1 MVKIMEIRLPHYG
14 RGYHLITQELLSR
27 LPQLPEN
34 GLLNLFIKHTSAA
47 LTINENADPDVRL
60 DFAAFFDRIVP
71 DGASYFKHI
80 YEGDDDMSAHIK
92 ASLLG
97 ASLTIPIRGRA
108 LDLGTWQ
115 GIYLCEFRNG
125 GGKDLETPVCTR
137 KEGNPPQQT
146 MDFEELEKKN
156 AANNSSDFD
165 ETFYGDE
172 TFDPSELDEEG
183 FADLNMDDEYNNM

>member
-92 ASLLG
+92 ASLLE
-97 ASLTIPIRGRA
+97 ASF
-108 LDLGTWQ
+108 D
-115 GIYLCEFRNG
+115 Y
-125 GGKDLETPVCTR
+125 
-137 KEGNPPQQT
+137 
-146 MDFEELEKKN
+146 
-156 AANNSSDFD
+156 SDKR
-165 ETFYGDE
+165 
-172 TFDPSELDEEG
+172 P
-183 FADLNMDDEYNNM
+183 

>member
-71 DGASYFKHI
+71 DGASYFK
-80 YEGDDDMSAHIK
+80 

-125 GGKDLETPVCTR
+125 GGARRVTVTIVE
-137 KEGNPPQQT
+137 
-146 MDFEELEKKN
+146 
-156 AANNSSDFD
+156 
-165 ETFYGDE
+165 
-172 TFDPSELDEEG
+172 
-183 FADLNMDDEYNNM
+183 

>member
-27 LPQLPEN
+27 LPQLPEY

-60 DFAAFFDRIVP
+60 DFEAFFDRIVP

-125 GGKDLETPVCTR
+125 GGARRVTVTIVE
-137 KEGNPPQQT
+137 
-146 MDFEELEKKN
+146 
-156 AANNSSDFD
+156 
-165 ETFYGDE
+165 
-172 TFDPSELDEEG
+172 
-183 FADLNMDDEYNNM
+183 

>member
-71 DGASYFKHI
+71 DGASYFRFLSVRLNRLKNRLLAN
-80 YEGDDDMSAHIK
+80 YLRNRGNDLATVRNSAFCVAIL
-92 ASLLG
+92 S
-97 ASLTIPIRGRA
+97 
-108 LDLGTWQ
+108 
-115 GIYLCEFRNG
+115 
-125 GGKDLETPVCTR
+125 
-137 KEGNPPQQT
+137 
-146 MDFEELEKKN
+146 
-156 AANNSSDFD
+156 NNSFICKYNI
-165 ETFYGDE
+165 FFRKY
-172 TFDPSELDEEG
+172 EL
-183 FADLNMDDEYNNM
+183 

>member
-1 MVKIMEIRLPHYG
+1 M
-14 RGYHLITQELLSR
+14 
-27 LPQLPEN
+27 
-34 GLLNLFIKHTSAA
+34 
-47 LTINENADPDVRL
+47 TINENADPDVRL
-60 DFAAFFDRIVP
+60 DFEAFFDRIVP

-125 GGKDLETPVCTR
+125 GGARRVTVTIVE
-137 KEGNPPQQT
+137 
-146 MDFEELEKKN
+146 
-156 AANNSSDFD
+156 
-165 ETFYGDE
+165 
-172 TFDPSELDEEG
+172 
-183 FADLNMDDEYNNM
+183 

>member
-1 MVKIMEIRLPHYG
+1 MERFELDTPAYGFVDITARVRQIVRESGVEEGLCVVYCPH
-14 RGYHLITQELLSR
+14 T
-27 LPQLPEN
+27 
-34 GLLNLFIKHTSAA
+34 TAA
-47 LTINENADPDVRL
+47 ITINENADPDVRL

-125 GGKDLETPVCTR
+125 GGARRVTVTIVE
-137 KEGNPPQQT
+137 
-146 MDFEELEKKN
+146 
-156 AANNSSDFD
+156 
-165 ETFYGDE
+165 
-172 TFDPSELDEEG
+172 
-183 FADLNMDDEYNNM
+183 

>member
-47 LTINENADPDVRL
+47 VTINENADPDVRL

-125 GGKDLETPVCTR
+125 GGENLFCLLHF
-137 KEGNPPQQT
+137 QHQ
-146 MDFEELEKKN
+146 ELCLIYLTN
-156 AANNSSDFD
+156 RNGHPRPLFLCYAIYYRTGVMLLVFLH
-165 ETFYGDE
+165 
-172 TFDPSELDEEG
+172 PSYYQPL
-183 FADLNMDDEYNNM
+183 F

>member
-125 GGKDLETPVCTR
+125 GGARRVLLHIVVFVVHIQIGKSFFVEFR
-137 KEGNPPQQT
+137 GI
-146 MDFEELEKKN
+146 
-156 AANNSSDFD
+156 
-165 ETFYGDE
+165 
-172 TFDPSELDEEG
+172 EG
-183 FADLNMDDEYNNM
+183 FISVKGFIEVGRIIRDILFF

>member
-125 GGKDLETPVCTR
+125 GGARRITVTIVE
-137 KEGNPPQQT
+137 
-146 MDFEELEKKN
+146 
-156 AANNSSDFD
+156 
-165 ETFYGDE
+165 
-172 TFDPSELDEEG
+172 
-183 FADLNMDDEYNNM
+183 